1 VYVNLLTIF
10 AQLPGDRSDI
20 IYLAVFL
27 VIAAISW
34 VSGLVK
40 NWLLRQQQQRESS
53 APPKDAPQT
62 PSRRTSFDEQSIAK
76 YREQLERRTQQ
87 RRTDQDGVHSDSKT
101 TVPTNLTIPESSQR
115 QRAKEQYEQRAAVL
129 RQQEVDGQAVVTQAD
144 PSVSRPRSV
153 EQAGDNPQTSLE
165 QRQLGKLN
173 PRVQP
178 LGDRL
183 PLEVSTG
190 HDNQSDGVRR
200 AGSAVL
206 PDIPPNL
213 TVVAKTQATTTGRLD
228 QLLASRSLRSA
239 IVLKEILDSPVGL
252 RKDGL

>member
-1 VYVNLLTIF
+1 MHVNPLAIF

-27 VIAAISW
+27 AIAAISW
-34 VSGLVK
+34 VSGLIK

-62 PSRRTSFDEQSIAK
+62 PSRHTSLDEQLIAK
-76 YREQLERRTQQ
+76 HREQLERRTQQ
-87 RRTDQDGVHSDSKT
+87 RRTGQGGVYSDSET
-101 TVPTNLTIPESSQR
+101 TVPANLRIPENSQR
-115 QRAKEQYEQRAAVL
+115 QRAKELYEQRAAVL
-129 RQQEVDGQAVVTQAD
+129 RQQKVDGQLPVTQAD

-153 EQAGDNPQTSLE
+153 EQVGDTPQTSLE
-165 QRQLGKLN
+165 QRHLEKGAT
-173 PRVQP
+173 RVQP
-178 LGDRL
+178 LGDRS
-183 PLEVSTG
+183 PLQSSIG
-190 HDNQSDGVRR
+190 HDNQGDDVSRV
-200 AGSAVL
+200 GSPVL
-206 PDIPPNL
+206 PDMPPNL
-213 TVVAKTQATTTGRLD
+213 TVAEPQATTTRRID